1 MAYYARRQFEELS
14 QGVTEEEFLPYF
26 SFDRVLAGAL
36 EAADIAF
43 GVKFVAID
51 SKNLENGVRHFF
63 LEKDGKTIAYL
74 IFDAFDREGKMG
86 GSSATVVREKG
97 TYFDVPKAVA
107 KPKTTGKLQKKP
119 AVVEAPNG
127 EKRFV
132 LPVCAI
138 SCDFPMG
145 DSDSGHFSIESALT
159 VFHEI
164 GHVIHFVA
172 EESELP
178 ENS

>member
-1 MAYYARRQFEELS
+1 M
-14 QGVTEEEFLPYF
+14 
-26 SFDRVLAGAL
+26 LAGAI
-36 EAADIAF
+36 EAADAAF

-51 SKNLENGVRHFF
+51 AKGIKNGVRHFF

-74 IFDAFDREGKMG
+74 VFDAFDREGKMG
-86 GSSATVVREKG
+86 GSSATVVREKSA
-97 TYFDVPKAVA
+97 YFDVPKPVS
-107 KPKTTGKLQKKP
+107 KPKSTGKLQKKQIVTESP
-119 AVVEAPNG
+119 EG

-138 SCDFPMG
+138 SCDFQMG
-145 DSDSGHFSIESALT
+145 ESESGHFSIESALT

-172 EESELP
+172 EDSDLP